1 MRTITIRPLHAFDIS
16 VEAESISPDRF
27 ASLML
32 GQIRVLDVWQGNR
45 KRKLSDLFKVEG
57 DDGLALPEETTIRLE
72 GDFSRI
78 KRIAEGMSAGT
89 VEVLGGIGMHAGDN
103 MKGGLLKIEGN
114 ADDWLGREMRGGK
127 IVVEGNAGNYAGS
140 GYRGEKCGMRGGEI
154 EIGGNAGAYLG
165 EHMCGGSIRVS
176 GDAGDFP
183 GAANQGGTIFIGGST
198 YLPGA
203 EMTKGTI
210 IVNGSVRVLPSFQK
224 TDIVNLDGKDYQ
236 KYLGDLVE
244 SGKGELFVALGQPL
258 QRSP

>member
-1 MRTITIRPLHAFDIS
+1 MRTITISPLKPFDIS
-16 VEAESISPDRF
+16 VEAESISPDKL
-27 ASLML
+27 ASMTP
-32 GQIRVLDVWQGNR
+32 GQIRNLEVWQGNR

-57 DDGLALPEETTIRLE
+57 DEATSKPEETVLLLT
-72 GDFSRI
+72 GDFSRV

-89 VEVLGGIGMHAGDN
+89 VEVTGSVGMHAGNN
-103 MKGGLLKIEGN
+103 MKGGILRVEGN

-127 IVVEGNAGNYAGS
+127 IVVTGNARNYAGS

-154 EIGGNAGAYLG
+154 EVGGCAGVYLG
-165 EHMCGGSIRVS
+165 EHMCGGSIRVN

-210 IVNGSVRVLPSFQK
+210 TVRGPTRVLPSFQK
-224 TDIVNLDGKDYQ
+224 ADVVKLDGTDYQ
-236 KYLGDLVE
+236 KYVGDLVE
-244 SGKGELFVALGQPL
+244 NGKGELFIALI
-258 QRSP
+258 QR